1 VSAGSGQ
8 WRRIARTVAGH
19 ASRVLPGARSGWA
32 EAMRRELDY
41 IEDDRAA
48 LRWAIGCVMAGYA
61 ERLAAL
67 PRSRWQVTSGS
78 VVAGSALLLIAMVL
92 QVHASDRASSVSLQ
106 QRGYIERCRARAVLV
121 HAKAAASC
129 GASDEREAHERID

>member
-1 VSAGSGQ
+1 
-8 WRRIARTVAGH
+8 
-19 ASRVLPGARSGWA
+19 
-32 EAMRRELDY
+32 MRRELDY

-67 PRSRWQVTSGS
+67 LRSRRRVTSGS
-78 VVAGSALLLIAMVL
+78 VLAGSALLLIAMVL

-106 QRGYIERCRARAVLV
+106 QRGYIERCEARAVVV
-121 HAKAAASC
+121 HVKAAASC